1 MNNIS
6 NRSPW
11 KLYLFLFAVL
21 IGVSSL
27 FYTRILVRRLEAEER
42 KKVEL
47 WAEATWLIS
56 QSDSTQNLEFLTTII
71 EDNTTVPVILTD
83 GHNNIIASRNFNPV
97 RSSDPGYIQTRLERI
112 MKKSTP
118 IVIDVGKGFVNHI
131 YYKDSVILAQ
141 LIYYPFV
148 QLGLIILFIVV
159 SYIALSS
166 SRKAD
171 QNQVW
176 VGMSKETAHQL
187 GTPTS
192 SLAGWI
198 EILQS
203 RYPEIPFNKELA
215 LDVERLVK
223 VTERF
228 SGIGSKPSLSPE
240 NINDLI
246 RSTIEYLKSRSS
258 SKVIFNLEFDTN
270 DEVTIPVNVHLFE
283 WVVENI
289 CKNAID
295 AMEGDG
301 QITVRITENDRFAF
315 IDISDTG
322 KGIPKTS
329 YRKIFSPGFTTK
341 ARGWGLGLSLAKRIV
356 EDYHNGKIF
365 VRYSEIGKGSCIR
378 IVMRKNGTY
387 ADQ

>member
-6 NRSPW
+6 NRSLW

-27 FYTRILVRRLEAEER
+27 FYTRILVKRLETEER

-47 WAEATWLIS
+47 WAEATWFIS

-83 GHNNIIASRNFNPV
+83 GHNNIIASRNFNPA
-97 RSSDPGYIQTRLERI
+97 RSSDPGYIQTRLERM

-166 SRKAD
+166 SRKAY
-171 QNQVW
+171 QTQLW
-176 VGMSKETAHQL
+176 VGMSKEKAHHL

-192 SLAGWI
+192 SLTGWI

-203 RYPEIPFNKELA
+203 RYPDIPFNKELA

-246 RSTIEYLKSRSS
+246 RNTIEYLKSRSS

-270 DEVTIPVNVHLFE
+270 DDVTIPVNVHLFE

-289 CKNAID
+289 SKNAID
-295 AMEGDG
+295 AMEGEG

-315 IDISDTG
+315 IDVSDTG

-378 IVMRKNGTY
+378 IVMRKNGAY
-387 ADQ
+387 GD